1 MESRSPDSAAK
12 QHQLHWHDGYAS
24 KTHRHAYRR
33 RSGNSTVPTVIPG
46 RRIAALDILKNEP
59 TQSRISVQKKKGGGI
74 YGKVIFAHQV
84 LFHEKA

>member
-1 MESRSPDSAAK
+1 MDTPAKRTATHIDEDQETPRSP
-12 QHQLHWHDGYAS
+12 
-24 KTHRHAYRR
+24 
-33 RSGNSTVPTVIPG
+33 